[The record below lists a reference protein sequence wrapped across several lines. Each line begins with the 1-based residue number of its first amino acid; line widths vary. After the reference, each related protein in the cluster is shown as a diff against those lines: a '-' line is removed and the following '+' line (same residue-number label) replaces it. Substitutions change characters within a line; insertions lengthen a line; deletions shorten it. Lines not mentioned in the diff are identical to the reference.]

1 MLEWAWL
8 LALLAGSL
16 VGFSLGLVGG
26 GGSILAV
33 PLLVYVVGIDDPH
46 VAIGTSAVAVAF
58 NAAANLIPHARKGN
72 VKWRCAAV
80 FAARGVLGALGGA
93 YVGQRVD
100 GERLLGLFAALM
112 VVVGVLMLVR
122 RDGGDAQDV
131 QLGRDNLP
139 KLVGGGLGTGML
151 SGFFGIGGG
160 FLIVPGLVWATGM
173 PIRLAMASSL
183 VAVAAFGVT
192 TSASYAL
199 SGNVDWGTAALFI
212 GGGVAGGL
220 LGARAGE
227 TLAERRG
234 ALNLLFATLI
244 FVVAAYMLYRT
255 MG

>member
-122 RDGGDAQDV
+122 RDGGGEQKFNHH
-131 QLGRDNLP
+131 RSFP
-139 KLVGGGLGTGML
+139 GGPPTRPL
-151 SGFFGIGGG
+151 
-160 FLIVPGLVWATGM
+160 WATFRELGGM
-173 PIRLAMASSL
+173 GQARRPD
-183 VAVAAFGVT
+183 G
-192 TSASYAL
+192 TSPV
-199 SGNVDWGTAALFI
+199 GPD
-212 GGGVAGGL
+212 
-220 LGARAGE
+220 RD
-227 TLAERRG
+227 
-234 ALNLLFATLI
+234 
-244 FVVAAYMLYRT
+244 
-255 MG
+255 

>member
-139 KLVGGGLGTGML
+139 KLVGGG
-151 SGFFGIGGG
+151 

-234 ALNLLFATLI
+234 ALNLLFAALI
-244 FVVAAYMLYRT
+244 FVVAGYMLYRT
-255 MG
+255 LG